1 MRKQNDPFDTFNS
14 FISLVL
20 ISIIVVLFLG
30 IIFSCSQNSKYYIYL
45 EHQPND
51 ILYETNSL
59 KDAKDYY
66 NQFKPFHS
74 DMYITK
80 N

>member
-1 MRKQNDPFDTFNS
+1 MRKDDPFDTFNS

-20 ISIIVVLFLG
+20 IGIIIIVFLG
-30 IIFSCSQNSKYYIYL
+30 IILSCSNKNTYYIYL
-45 EHQPND
+45 KHQPNEV
-51 ILYETNSL
+51 LYQTNSL
-59 KDAKDYY
+59 KDAEDYY
-66 NQFKPFHS
+66 NYYKPFHS

>member
-1 MRKQNDPFDTFNS
+1 MRQEDDPFENFNNL
-14 FISLVL
+14 ISLILTIL
-20 ISIIVVLFLG
+20 IVIVFLG
-30 IIFSCSQNSKYYIYL
+30 IIFSCSNKNMYYIYL
-45 EHQPND
+45 KHQPD
-51 ILYETNSL
+51 EVLYETNSL
-59 KDAKDYY
+59 EDAEDYY